1 MNETKIFKMPVKNN
15 NKIDRIIFG
24 KLTLPVIDW
33 GYKNN
38 LTPNFFTTLSFSFQL
53 SSIYFLKNYNPTLF
67 SFLYM
72 LGYYFDCIDGP
83 MARKYNMVTVF
94 GDYYDHGTDIICF
107 TLVNYYYFT
116 LYNLLNQP
124 FILLSYILM
133 SYGLLKYVGIQERMY
148 DSKKGDLERSPFL
161 YWTTYIL
168 KHSDTLEMFK
178 YFSYSVF
185 VIFFSTIPVLICP
198 K

>member
-1 MNETKIFKMPVKNN
+1 MSETKIFKMPVKNN

-38 LTPNFFTTLSFSFQL
+38 LTPNFFTTVSFSFQL
-53 SSIYFLKNYNPTLF
+53 SSIYFLKNYNPILF

-133 SYGLLKYVGIQERMY
+133 SYGLLKYVVLVE
-148 DSKKGDLERSPFL
+148 
-161 YWTTYIL
+161 
-168 KHSDTLEMFK
+168 
-178 YFSYSVF
+178 
-185 VIFFSTIPVLICP
+185 FFYKSLSHTFHI
-198 K
+198 